1 LFGVLAFI
9 LLGGI
14 YSACGSFAS
23 SANYGAGRIIF
34 SDAFSNSLGN
44 KNTDSLFFSQNGKT
58 SLETPDLKIV
68 QGNTISGISAPSVVS
83 AKVLGDV
90 FGGGQGTKK
99 DIIDYIVQ
107 PGDTFQSIAES
118 NGISVNTLLW
128 ANELS
133 LSSVIALKYKAG
145 LDDVIAFNSLASQ
158 DDIYIG
164 DIVIVPGGVM
174 PKKSAVPLDIQV
186 PLADNYFIFPVQGK
200 ITQGLH
206 FYNAVDVANKCGTP
220 IYAAAAGTVQRVK
233 YGYNFGGGNLLTIL
247 HSNGTVTY
255 YGHLSTIFVK
265 PGDRVDVGQNIALV
279 GGGTGAIG
287 DGLSTGCH
295 VHFQVTGAKNPLAKY
310 PIGTNISYK

>member
-1 LFGVLAFI
+1 MFGVLAFI

-118 NGISVNTLLW
+118 DGISRLITPRCSNI
-128 ANELS
+128 
-133 LSSVIALKYKAG
+133 LSSAAILSRARAASSYFRASDNFCISF
-145 LDDVIAFNSLASQ
+145 LDN
-158 DDIYIG
+158 
-164 DIVIVPGGVM
+164 
-174 PKKSAVPLDIQV
+174 
-186 PLADNYFIFPVQGK
+186 
-200 ITQGLH
+200 
-206 FYNAVDVANKCGTP
+206 
-220 IYAAAAGTVQRVK
+220 
-233 YGYNFGGGNLLTIL
+233 NF
-247 HSNGTVTY
+247 
-255 YGHLSTIFVK
+255 FRK
-265 PGDRVDVGQNIALV
+265 
-279 GGGTGAIG
+279 
-287 DGLSTGCH
+287 
-295 VHFQVTGAKNPLAKY
+295 
-310 PIGTNISYK
+310 

>member
-1 LFGVLAFI
+1 M
-9 LLGGI
+9 
-14 YSACGSFAS
+14 
-23 SANYGAGRIIF
+23 
-34 SDAFSNSLGN
+34 
-44 KNTDSLFFSQNGKT
+44 
-58 SLETPDLKIV
+58 
-68 QGNTISGISAPSVVS
+68 
-83 AKVLGDV
+83 
-90 FGGGQGTKK
+90 
-99 DIIDYIVQ
+99 
-107 PGDTFQSIAES
+107 GDTVGA
-118 NGISVNTLLW
+118 
-128 ANELS
+128 
-133 LSSVIALKYKAG
+133 IALKYKAG